1 MVQITLTINPSNNFT
16 LLNLPIKFA
25 RRYLF
30 AKRSTNAI
38 NVISG
43 ITIMGLSIGT
53 AALILVLSV
62 FNGLEELISSMVN
75 SFNPDIKVAP
85 LEGKV
90 FSIEEEQMLALKSI
104 DGMAEVSA
112 TLEEVAFFQ
121 YKNSQDVGILKG
133 VDAAYHKVTN
143 IDSAL
148 FQGRYQ
154 LQGDNGSYVILGSGM
169 YRKLGVNI
177 DDPFNSLKVYMAKRK
192 ATGPMSKPFR
202 ELYATPRATFNIQ
215 ADYDNQY
222 VISSLSFA
230 RKLLRY
236 KNEVSFLEMKLQPNA
251 DEALVKSSIQKII
264 GEGFSIKNRY
274 EQDEAFNKIMNME
287 KWMSYAILSLTL
299 LLVAFNMIGA
309 LWMIVLDKKKDI
321 SILKAMGATNK
332 TVRNIFLNEGLLLSL
347 LGMGIGFAIAII
359 LYILQKTFHIIP
371 SPGFIVESYPITM
384 RFVDFIVVMITVM
397 VVGVIAS
404 VAPALKAASIP
415 AVIREE

>member
-1 MVQITLTINPSNNFT
+1 M
-16 LLNLPIKFA
+16 NLPIKFA

-43 ITIMGLSIGT
+43 ITVMGLSVGT

-75 SFNPDIKVAP
+75 SFNPDVKVAP

-90 FSIEEEQMLALKSI
+90 FSLKDGQLVALRGI
-104 DGMAEVSA
+104 DGIAEVSE
-112 TLEEVAFFQ
+112 TLEEIAIFQ

-133 VDAAYHKVTN
+133 VDEAYHKVTYV
-143 IDSAL
+143 DSTL
-148 FQGRYQ
+148 FEGRYQ
-154 LQGDNGSYVILGSGM
+154 LNGDSDNYVILGSGM
-169 YRKLGVNI
+169 RRKLGVNI

-192 ATGPMSKPFR
+192 QTGPMSKPFR
-202 ELYATPRATFNIQ
+202 ELYATPKATFNIQ

-222 VISSLSFA
+222 VISSLAFA
-230 RKLLRY
+230 RKLLKY
-236 KNEVSFLEMKLQPNA
+236 KNEVSYLEIKLTPDA
-251 DEALVKSSIQKII
+251 DESDVKNAIQSVI

-274 EQDEAFNKIMNME
+274 EQDENFNKIMNME
-287 KWMSYAILSLTL
+287 KWMSYAILCLTL
-299 LLVAFNMIGA
+299 FLVAFNMIGA

-321 SILKAMGATNK
+321 SILKAMGASDK

-359 LYILQKTFHIIP
+359 LYILQKTFKIIP
-371 SPGFIVESYPITM
+371 SPGFIVDAYPITM
-384 RFVDFIVVMITVM
+384 RFSDFIVVMITVL
-397 VVGVIAS
+397 VVGLIAS
-404 VAPALKAASIP
+404 IAPALKAGSIP
-415 AVIREE
+415 AVVREE

>member
-1 MVQITLTINPSNNFT
+1 M
-16 LLNLPIKFA
+16 NLPIKFA

-43 ITIMGLSIGT
+43 ITILGLSIGT

-62 FNGLEELISSMVN
+62 FNGLEDLISSMVD
-75 SFNPDIKVAP
+75 SFNPDVKVAP
-85 LEGKV
+85 LKGKV
-90 FSIEEEQMLALKSI
+90 FTLEEEQIASI
-104 DGMAEVSA
+104 KLIAGVAHVSQ

-121 YKNSQDVGILKG
+121 YKNSQDVGMLKG
-133 VDAAYHKVTN
+133 VDDAFHKVTE
-143 IDSAL
+143 IDSTL
-148 FQGRYQ
+148 FEGRYQ
-154 LQGDNGSYVILGSGM
+154 LDADNNNYVILGSGM
-169 YRKLGVNI
+169 RRKLGVNI

-192 ATGPMSKPFR
+192 SSLTKPFKQ
-202 ELYATPRATFNIQ
+202 LFAVPKATFNIQ

-230 RKLLRY
+230 RKLLDY
-236 KNEVSFLEMKLQPNA
+236 KKEISFLEIKLTPNA
-251 DEALVKSSIQKII
+251 EEATVMEAIRSIV
-264 GEGFSIKNRY
+264 GPEFSVKNRY
-274 EQDEAFNKIMNME
+274 EQDEAFNKIMNVE

-321 SILKAMGATNK
+321 SILKAMGATDA

-359 LYILQKTFHIIP
+359 FYVLQKAFGIIP

-384 RFVDFIVVMITVM
+384 HFTDFIVVAITVL
-397 VVGVIAS
+397 VVGLIAS
-404 VAPALKAASIP
+404 IAPALKAASIP
-415 AVIREE
+415 AIVREG